1 MLLAALGA
9 SAQQYDEVPTVSPEI
24 DSVSRTKVY
33 AVLQNPAPNA
43 VDVRQVALSEADEG
57 NVDLRGS
64 LRVDAVEPVLEWA
77 VLSNISIFEDLI

>member
-43 VDVRQVALSEADEG
+43 LTFDNL
-57 NVDLRGS
+57 
-64 LRVDAVEPVLEWA
+64 P
-77 VLSNISIFEDLI
+77 